1 MLPEIAGAQYKSRSH
16 HMQKGGKLLDGES
29 TAKKVEYVHEEFYDN
44 NNSTNKWTI
53 FNKHALEIE
62 NESD

>member
-1 MLPEIAGAQYKSRSH
+1 MR
-16 HMQKGGKLLDGES
+16 KGGKLLDAES

-44 NNSTNKWTI
+44 GNSNNKWTI

-62 NESD
+62 DESDESIDS